1 MVSPCEQV
9 TLTSG
14 KKKRKRSLNAAA
26 KHAQTLAKLMKEEI
40 PVLAS
45 VMLGDE
51 AGLDNFE
58 MRHYIKEVLGEPS
71 VYGEEPANLGGFMV
85 YGTDVLP
92 APQAF

>member
-1 MVSPCEQV
+1 
-9 TLTSG
+9 
-14 KKKRKRSLNAAA
+14 
-26 KHAQTLAKLMKEEI
+26 MKEGGEI

-71 VYGEEPANLGGFMV
+71 VYEEEPVTANLDGFMV
-85 YGTDVLP
+85 YRTDVLP
-92 APQAF
+92 TPQAF